1 MFTIDQILSAHSKVK
16 SGADFP
22 AYIQDLK
29 KLGVTSYTTFVTD
42 GHTEYFG
49 DDDFKA
55 ASHPKYE
62 ILGISPNANADVFK
76 SDLKAHQQGQSDYL
90 TFCTQAAKSGVE
102 KWTCDLIKMTCT
114 YFDKDGNEILVEQI
128 PTR

>member
-1 MFTIDQILSAHSKVK
+1 MFTINQIHSAHSKVK

-29 KLGVTSYTTFVTD
+29 KLGVISYTTFVNN
-42 GHTEYFG
+42 GHTDYFG
-49 DDDFKA
+49 EGDFNA
-55 ASHPKYE
+55 VSNPKYE
-62 ILGISPNANADVFK
+62 MLGVSHNANADVFK

-102 KWTCDLIKMTCT
+102 KWTCDLKNDL
-114 YFDKDGNEILVEQI
+114 YVF
-128 PTR
+128 R